1 MEPRGVWAASD
12 SSARARSVMPP
23 AARKQPLPDA
33 EIDGA
38 EVSWALP
45 YRNAQAAY
53 PRAAPAVGDFA
64 QVILTSSR
72 KRCVASKRAT
82 AKRLGGRGEGLSL
95 LHDIGDEND
104 ALGVAS
110 LAARTGCFRRY
121 VEAIAFLDHPGRLPL
136 DGKLEAAFQ
145 DIGGFD
151 PRMRVSGDGHARL
164 NRRFHEQRR
173 IARRRTVRLR
183 QNLSRDPGRRRG
195 WRALRRCFGRNELRK
210 SADRARRKA
219 RESSSREH
227 DILPACVR
235 IISAVRTDADRKSF
249 TIGLARRSRD
259 ARSPLSPGSAVVFA
273 RRRPHA
279 RDAKA
284 ARVRSAKSA
293 DDERRVLAL
302 AFAHAARLHP
312 VVGAVE
318 QCHVEK

>member
-1 MEPRGVWAASD
+1 MERRGVWAASD
-12 SSARARSVMPP
+12 SSARARSAMPP

-110 LAARTGCFRRY
+110 LAARMGRFRRY

-145 DIGGFD
+145 DISGFD
-151 PRMRVSGDGHARL
+151 PRMRVSGDGHAGL

-183 QNLSRDPGRRRG
+183 QNLPRDPGRRRG
-195 WRALRRCFGRNELRK
+195 WRALRRCFGRNELGK

-249 TIGLARRSRD
+249 TIGLARRSLGHAITGGPWRPV
-259 ARSPLSPGSAVVFA
+259 AFA
-273 RRRPHA
+273 GQSLTRTTP
-279 RDAKA
+279 KPP
-284 ARVRSAKSA
+284 RVGFSKSA
-293 DDERRVLAL
+293 HDQRRVLAL

-312 VVGAVE
+312 VVGAV
-318 QCHVEK
+318 